1 MEKNEIS
8 LVEPIRKMR
17 LKHFN
22 KHNQLDISRDIIGKI
37 QKVSRKSVRLMEV
50 CGTHTVS
57 IFKSGLR
64 ALLPDTISLISG
76 PGCPVCVTAQKE
88 IDTFIALSRQN
99 DVILTTFGDLLR
111 VPGTESSLQME
122 RAMGRDIRIVYSPI
136 DALEIAK
143 KHPDKKI
150 VFSGIGFETTAP
162 TIAATILAA
171 REMKIRNFLVFSAHK
186 IVPPALDAL
195 MQINESNHHINGF
208 LLPGHVSVIIGVKGY
223 LDFFNAHHIP
233 CVISGFSP
241 VDILWALLRL
251 VTQIETGYPELENCY
266 SSTVAFEGNQKARQ
280 IMQTVF
286 ESMDSNWR
294 GIGTIMKSGLK
305 IQNEFS
311 EFDAQKA
318 FELNIPYHR
327 KQINCSCGD
336 ILTGLKI
343 PPDCPL
349 YKTKCTPLNPIGPC
363 MVSSEGTCASYYR
376 YYFKDDLSRKPI
388 SCS

>member
-1 MEKNEIS
+1 ME
-8 LVEPIRKMR
+8 
-17 LKHFN
+17 LKRID
-22 KHNQLDISRDIIGKI
+22 KHNQSYISRDIIGNI
-37 QKVSRKSVRLMEV
+37 QKVSRKNVRLMEV

-64 ALLPDTISLISG
+64 TILPKTVSLISG

-88 IDTFIALSRQN
+88 IDTIIALSRQN

-122 RAMGRDIRIVYSPI
+122 RALGRDIRIVYSPT
-136 DALEIAK
+136 DSLEIAK
-143 KHPDKKI
+143 RHPDKKI

-171 REMKIRNFLVFSAHK
+171 RKMRIRNYWVFSAHK
-186 IVPPALDAL
+186 MVPPALDAL
-195 MQINESNHHINGF
+195 MQINENNNYIDGF

-223 LDFFNAHHIP
+223 LHFFNEYHIP
-233 CVISGFSP
+233 SVVSGFSP
-241 VDILWALLRL
+241 ADILQALLRL
-251 VTQIETGYPELENCY
+251 VTQIETGHSKLENCY
-266 SSTVAFEGNQKARQ
+266 GIAVTFEGNQKARR
-280 IMQTVF
+280 IMDTIF
-286 ESMDSNWR
+286 EPTNSTWR
-294 GIGTIMKSGLK
+294 GIGTIMNSGLK
-305 IQNEFS
+305 IRDEFS

-318 FELNIPYHR
+318 FEMNISYHQ
-327 KQINCSCGD
+327 KQNNCSCGA

-349 YKTKCTPLNPIGPC
+349 YKKKCTPLNPLGPC

-376 YYFKDDLSRKPI
+376 FQYD
-388 SCS
+388 